1 MIIQDTNIDA
11 SILKRHGLREVEYS
25 WGNKV
30 AAIIWKTLRNFKLQK
45 RSH

>member
-25 WGNKV
+25 EEIRW
-30 AAIIWKTLRNFKLQK
+30 LRLYEK
-45 RSH
+45 R